1 MPREPPVTSAT
12 LPDSEKSV
20 VASML
25 VIFERH
31 HCRPGVSQ
39 LYRLSM
45 FTQSVGLEVVLA
57 RMGYD
62 FFCDG
67 IFEYFERCRGA
78 LIRSASGDQNSH
90 VRK

>member
-1 MPREPPVTSAT
+1 
-12 LPDSEKSV
+12 
-20 VASML
+20 
-25 VIFERH
+25 
-31 HCRPGVSQ
+31 
-39 LYRLSM
+39 M

-67 IFEYFERCRGA
+67 ISEYFERCRGA